1 VKSLHNILARQLARL
16 GLAEAMPPDATG
28 WRRLLARVG
37 RAYADLA
44 EERYLL
50 DRAQEVAAQEMAAL
64 DAQLQR
70 ERDLMD
76 THVRERTAELAAS
89 EARFRSFT
97 SLGSDW
103 YWEQDA
109 DFRFT
114 SIAGNTALYPGHSIA
129 THLGKTRWELP
140 EYDPPAEGWEAHR
153 KQLEA
158 HQPFHDV
165 VFRFRVPN
173 GGRAYASVSGEPVF
187 AHDGAFAGYRG
198 IGRDITEQKLAEDNI
213 RRLAR
218 FDTLTGLANRASL
231 YEHVDH
237 AIARSRRNNHPFAV
251 LFIDLDRFKDVNDAF
266 GHATGDDVLR
276 SMAQRLQAAIRARD
290 SAARI
295 GGDEFVVVAEEFE
308 RPEVVAEFATRLLD
322 ALAEPVLLRGQEC
335 RVGASIGIALYPA
348 DGEDAQ
354 TLLKRADVAMYRA
367 KEAGRNAFAFFAG
380 HDAPSSEERMVLAAS
395 LRRAIDTDQLLL
407 YYQPKVSLRTG
418 VMTGVEA
425 LLRWPHPERGLLL
438 PGAFIPLAEDAGLI
452 RRLGRWA
459 LRAACRQAREWS
471 HQCPEPFPV
480 SVNLS
485 ARQFTD
491 ERLVAEVSDA
501 LTASGLPP
509 RLLELEITES
519 AMMEHP
525 DRAAEKLAELRSLG
539 VRFSVDDFGTG
550 FSSLARLKKFP
561 LASVKIDRS
570 FIGDLPEDTDDAA
583 ITTAVI
589 AMAHSLRLLVIA
601 EGVESAAQVRFLRER
616 NCDEVQGFF
625 FAKPLPAAEV
635 LAFRQRRA
643 SPAVAAIGYAD

>member
-1 VKSLHNILARQLARL
+1 VKSLDDLLARQLARL
-16 GLAEAMPPDATG
+16 GLTEAVPPAAPA
-28 WRRLLARVG
+28 WRKLLARVR
-37 RAYADLA
+37 RAYADL
-44 EERYLL
+44 EQERYLL
-50 DRAQEVAAQEMAAL
+50 DRAQAIAVREMEAAN
-64 DAQLQR
+64 AQLQH
-70 ERDLMD
+70 ERDLME

-114 SIAGNTALYPGHSIA
+114 SIAGNTSLYPGHSIA
-129 THLGKTRWELP
+129 THIGKTRWELE
-140 EYDPPAEGWEAHR
+140 EYDAPAEGWDAHR
-153 KQLEA
+153 KLLES

-165 VFRFRVPN
+165 VFRFRVPH

-187 AHDGAFAGYRG
+187 APDGTFAGYRG

-218 FDTLTGLANRASL
+218 FDTLTGLANRPSL
-231 YEHVDH
+231 FDHVEH
-237 AIARSRRNNHPFAV
+237 AIARSRRNGRPFAV

-276 SMAQRLQAAIRARD
+276 TMAQRLQAAIRAGD

-308 RPEVVAEFATRLLD
+308 RPEVVAEFAARLLD
-322 ALAEPVLLRGQEC
+322 TLAEPVLLHGQEC
-335 RVGASIGIALYPA
+335 RVGASLGIALFPT

-354 TLLKRADVAMYRA
+354 MLLNRADVAMYRA

-380 HDAPSSEERMVLAAS
+380 HDSPASEERMVLAAS
-395 LRRAIDTDQLLL
+395 LRRAIDTEGLLL
-407 YYQPKVSLRTG
+407 YYQPKISLRTG
-418 VMTGVEA
+418 MMTGVEA

-471 HQCPEPFPV
+471 QQCRDAFPV

-501 LTASGLPP
+501 LAASSLPA

-519 AMMEHP
+519 AMMEQP
-525 DRAAEKLAELRSLG
+525 ERAAEKLAELRALG

-561 LASVKIDRS
+561 LSSVKIDRS
-570 FIGDLPEDTDDAA
+570 FIGDLPHDTDDAA

-589 AMAHSLRLLVIA
+589 AMAHSLRLAVIA
-601 EGVESAAQVRFLRER
+601 EGVETAAQVRFLRER
-616 NCDEVQGFF
+616 NCDEIQGFF

-635 LAFRQRRA
+635 PAFQQRRA
-643 SPAVAAIGYAD
+643 NPTVAAIGYGD

>member
-1 VKSLHNILARQLARL
+1 
-16 GLAEAMPPDATG
+16 
-28 WRRLLARVG
+28 
-37 RAYADLA
+37 
-44 EERYLL
+44 
-50 DRAQEVAAQEMAAL
+50 
-64 DAQLQR
+64 
-70 ERDLMD
+70 
-76 THVRERTAELAAS
+76 
-89 EARFRSFT
+89 
-97 SLGSDW
+97 
-103 YWEQDA
+103 
-109 DFRFT
+109 
-114 SIAGNTALYPGHSIA
+114 
-129 THLGKTRWELP
+129 
-140 EYDPPAEGWEAHR
+140 
-153 KQLEA
+153 
-158 HQPFHDV
+158 
-165 VFRFRVPN
+165 VPN

-187 AHDGAFAGYRG
+187 APDGTFAGYRG

-231 YEHVDH
+231 FEQVDH
-237 AIARSRRNNHPFAV
+237 AIARSRRSNRPFAV

-308 RPEVVAEFATRLLD
+308 RPEVVAEFAARLLD
-322 ALAEPVLLRGQEC
+322 TLAEPVLLRGQEC

-348 DGEDAQ
+348 DGEDAP

-367 KEAGRNAFAFFAG
+367 KEAGRNGFAFFAG

-438 PGAFIPLAEDAGLI
+438 PGAFIPLAEDTGLI

-471 HQCPEPFPV
+471 QQSPDPFSV
-480 SVNLS
+480 AVNLS
-485 ARQFTD
+485 ARQFSD
-491 ERLVAEVSDA
+491 EHLVAEVSDA
-501 LTASGLPP
+501 LTDSGLPP

-525 DRAAEKLAELRSLG
+525 ERAAETLRELRSLG
-539 VRFSVDDFGTG
+539 VRFAVDDFGTG

-570 FIGDLPEDTDDAA
+570 FIGDLPDDADDAA

-589 AMAHSLRLLVIA
+589 AMAHSLRLAVIA
-601 EGVESAAQVRFLRER
+601 EGVETAAQVRFLRER
-616 NCDEVQGFF
+616 NCDEIQGFF

-635 LAFRQRRA
+635 LAFQRRRA
-643 SPAVAAIGYAD
+643 SPTVAAIGFGD

>member
-1 VKSLHNILARQLARL
+1 VSSFPDLLARQLARL
-16 GLAEAMPPDATG
+16 GLTDATPPDAAA
-28 WRRLLARVG
+28 WQRLLARVR
-37 RAYADLA
+37 RAYADHA
-44 EERYLL
+44 EESYLL
-50 DRAQEVAAQEMAAL
+50 DRAQAIAARESADL
-64 DAQLQR
+64 DAQLER

-109 DFRFT
+109 GFRFT
-114 SIAGNTALYPGHSIA
+114 SIAGNTALYPGHTIA
-129 THLGKTRWELP
+129 AHLGRTRWELP

-153 KQLEA
+153 RLLES

-173 GGRAYASVSGEPVF
+173 GGRAYAAVSGEPVF
-187 AHDGAFAGYRG
+187 APDGTFAGYRG

-218 FDTLTGLANRASL
+218 FDTLTGLANRSSFF
-231 YEHVDH
+231 EQVDH
-237 AIARSRRNNHPFAV
+237 AIARSRRTNHAFAV

-276 SMAQRLQAAIRARD
+276 SMAQRLQKAIRARD

-308 RPEVVAEFATRLLD
+308 RPELVAEFAARLLD
-322 ALAEPVLLRGQEC
+322 ALGEPVLLRGQEC

-367 KEAGRNAFAFFAG
+367 KEAGRNGFAFYAG
-380 HDAPSSEERMVLAAS
+380 NDAPSSEERMVLAAS

-407 YYQPKVSLRTG
+407 HYQPKVSLRTG

-438 PGAFIPLAEDAGLI
+438 PAAFIPLAEDAGLI

-471 HQCPEPFPV
+471 LQSSDPFPV

-491 ERLVAEVSDA
+491 DRLVAEVSDA
-501 LTASGLPP
+501 LTTAGLPS

-539 VRFSVDDFGTG
+539 VRCSVDDFGTG

-570 FIGDLPEDTDDAA
+570 FIGDLPDDADDAA

-589 AMAHSLRLLVIA
+589 AMAHSLRLAVVA
-601 EGVESAAQVRFLRER
+601 EGVETAAQVRFLRER
-616 NCDEVQGFF
+616 NCDEVHGYF
-625 FAKPLPAAEV
+625 FAKPLPAGEV
-635 LAFRQRRA
+635 PAFRQRRA
-643 SPAVAAIGYAD
+643 NPAVAAVGYAD

>member
-1 VKSLHNILARQLARL
+1 MKPLHDMLARQLARL
-16 GLAEAMPPDATG
+16 GLDEGLPPDAPR
-28 WRRLLARVG
+28 WQKLLARVSQ
-37 RAYADLA
+37 AYAGFDQ
-44 EERYLL
+44 ERYLL
-50 DRAQEVAAQEMAAL
+50 HRSQDIAAREMRELNAE
-64 DAQLQR
+64 LQR
-70 ERDLMD
+70 ERDMLE
-76 THVRERTAELAAS
+76 TRVRERTAELAAS

-109 DFRFT
+109 DLRFT
-114 SIAGNTALYPGHSIA
+114 SIAGNIALYPGHSVA
-129 THLGKTRWELP
+129 GHLGKTRWELP

-153 KQLEA
+153 RLLDA

-165 VFRFRVPN
+165 VLRFRLPN
-173 GGRAYASVSGEPVF
+173 GGRAYSSISGEPVF
-187 AHDGAFAGYRG
+187 TPEGAFAGYRG
-198 IGRDITEQKLAEDNI
+198 IGRDITEQKLAEENI

-231 YEHVDH
+231 FEHVDH
-237 AIARSRRNNHPFAV
+237 AIARCRRHGRMFAV

-276 SMAQRLQAAIRARD
+276 TMARRLQAAIRVPD

-308 RPEVVAEFATRLLD
+308 RPELIAEFATRLLD
-322 ALAEPVLLRGQEC
+322 ALGDPVVLHGQEC
-335 RVGASIGIALYPA
+335 RVGASIGVALFPA
-348 DGEDAQ
+348 DGDDAQ
-354 TLLKRADVAMYRA
+354 ALLKRADVAMYRA
-367 KEAGRNAFAFFAG
+367 KEAGRNTFAFFAG
-380 HDAPSSEERMVLAAS
+380 QDRPASEERMVLAAS
-395 LRRAIDTDQLLL
+395 LRRAIDADQLLL
-407 YYQPKVSLRTG
+407 HYQPKVSLRTG
-418 VMTGVEA
+418 TMTGVEA

-438 PGAFIPLAEDAGLI
+438 PDTFIQLAEDAGLI
-452 RRLGRWA
+452 RPLGRWA
-459 LRAACRQAREWS
+459 LRVACRQAREWS
-471 HQCPEPFPV
+471 RASPDPFPV

-485 ARQFTD
+485 ARQFGD
-491 ERLVAEVSDA
+491 DRLVDEVAQA
-501 LTASGLPP
+501 LRDSGLPP
-509 RLLELEITES
+509 HLLELEITES

-525 DRAAEKLAELRSLG
+525 ERAAETLQELRALG

-570 FIGDLPEDTDDAA
+570 FVGDLPHDADDAA

-589 AMAHSLRLLVIA
+589 AMAHSLRLAVVA
-601 EGVESAAQVRFLRER
+601 EGVETAAQVRFLRER

-635 LAFRQRRA
+635 LAFQRRRA
-643 SPAVAAIGYAD
+643 SPHVAAIGF